1 MKKNYS
7 SKFTFDLLT
16 IIDKKISFE
25 KTKNAFLKQTVISH
39 FYNKSSCILN
49 EETFEK
55 FFKLSTNE
63 EDKIQIKKLMND
75 TQSVPIL
82 EKLQDFGI
90 NDYSNV
96 SKSVYEIIQQK
107 NALLF
112 FWSPEYVSESYI
124 VSRMNFLS
132 TNFLNIIFIPVKID
146 GKKSDRLE
154 SLDIKSQYYLP
165 DNSKANEFLTSKMP
179 RCILVDKNG
188 KVMNGFA
195 SISSSNLSDYLEI
208 LNKVK

>member
-1 MKKNYS
+1 
-7 SKFTFDLLT
+7 
-16 IIDKKISFE
+16 
-25 KTKNAFLKQTVISH
+25 
-39 FYNKSSCILN
+39 
-49 EETFEK
+49 
-55 FFKLSTNE
+55 
-63 EDKIQIKKLMND
+63 
-75 TQSVPIL
+75 
-82 EKLQDFGI
+82 
-90 NDYSNV
+90 
-96 SKSVYEIIQQK
+96 
-107 NALLF
+107 
-112 FWSPEYVSESYI
+112 
-124 VSRMNFLS
+124 MNFLS